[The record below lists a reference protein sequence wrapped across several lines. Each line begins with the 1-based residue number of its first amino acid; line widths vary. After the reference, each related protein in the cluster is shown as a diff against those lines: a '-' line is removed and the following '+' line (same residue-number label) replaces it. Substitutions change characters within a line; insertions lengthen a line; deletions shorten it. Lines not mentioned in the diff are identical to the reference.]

1 MSSWDAEVLTRQLA
15 QLGRDLDDEV
25 HQLGELDMAA
35 VEAEGEFRRLDDE
48 HGDRVAQEFLNA
60 EGAVETRKMIAR
72 LKAVP
77 ARLIAQDAWL
87 EWNRAKARL
96 RMQQASIQAL
106 HRRVEI
112 GRSMLRREKALISL
126 AGTGEIL

>member
-25 HQLGELDMAA
+25 RHLGELDMRC

-77 ARLIAQDAWL
+77 ARLDAGEAWL
-87 EWNRAKARL
+87 EWNKYRAQL
-96 RMQQASIQAL
+96 RTQQASIQAL

-112 GRSMLRREKALISL
+112 GRSMLSREKALISL
-126 AGTGEIL
+126 TGTGEV

>member
-1 MSSWDAEVLTRQLA
+1 MGSWDAEVLTRQLA

-25 HQLGELDMAA
+25 RHLGELDMRC

-77 ARLIAQDAWL
+77 ARLDAGEAWL
-87 EWNRAKARL
+87 EWNKYRAQL
-96 RMQQASIQAL
+96 RTQQASIQAL

-112 GRSMLRREKALISL
+112 GRSMLSREKALISL
-126 AGTGEIL
+126 TGTGEV

>member
-1 MSSWDAEVLTRQLA
+1 MSTWDAEVLTRQLA

-25 HQLGELDMAA
+25 RHLGDLDLQC

-48 HGDRVAQEFLNA
+48 HGDRVAQEFLDA

-87 EWNRAKARL
+87 EWNRAKAKMRT
-96 RMQQASIQAL
+96 QQASIQAL

-112 GRSMLRREKALISL
+112 GRSMLSREKALISL
-126 AGTGEIL
+126 SGVGET